1 MSYYHED
8 SSKRSSSLRS
18 FLPGLIVLVLLATGG
33 GLFIK
38 STLAANVVLGSG
50 GSIEFG
56 QSVSQTVACSGSR
69 SLSVTPRS
77 TFVNASNG
85 TGTHNLGSITVAN
98 IPSTCSGK
106 YFMVSVFPDFESTPN
121 ILFDSI
127 SSLPIIDVDNIFY
140 LANESHSDNVNISS
154 ASTSC
159 IGGTAGTC
167 YSFTVSFSAPVLVAT
182 NAAKIV
188 LETRASD
195 GFECIRAS
203 GSLCNLTDG
212 GVANPILRSVTWSS
226 IDSSSDSTL
235 LAATSTDAGVFLSR
249 DSGLTWSKTSLPV
262 TSWVGVTTSA
272 NSNNLVAASYSGYVY
287 RSTDAGATWTRVVTM
302 NDYFTAIGASSD
314 GTYVSI
320 VTNRGAVYISSNSG
334 VSFTKIS
341 RPQFANAIT
350 ISSSGQ
356 YQYITGSGNVSGDI
370 YKSSDYGATW
380 IDVTASGTG
389 SNLFYK
395 SITTSSD
402 GSLIAA
408 AATAGSGTA
417 TGIFM
422 SRDFGDTWFKATV
435 SPDPGRWQAVASSS
449 DGTRII
455 AASYGRDL
463 YLSTD
468 SGATWQNKTPFGI
481 GHNQNWSSVSIT
493 SDGMKFAGVVSTGS
507 IYISNS

>member
-1 MSYYHED
+1 
-8 SSKRSSSLRS
+8 
-18 FLPGLIVLVLLATGG
+18 
-33 GLFIK
+33 
-38 STLAANVVLGSG
+38 
-50 GSIEFG
+50 
-56 QSVSQTVACSGSR
+56 
-69 SLSVTPRS
+69 
-77 TFVNASNG
+77 VNASNG

-106 YFMVSVFPDFESTPN
+106 YFMVSVYPDIESTPN

-127 SSLPIIDVDNIFY
+127 SSLPIIDADNIFY
-140 LANESHSDNVNISS
+140 LANENYSDNVNISS
-154 ASTSC
+154 GSASC
-159 IGGTAGTC
+159 VGGTAGTC
-167 YSFTVSFSAPVLVAT
+167 YSFTVSFSAPVLVSI

-195 GFECIRAS
+195 GFGCIRAS
-203 GSLCNLTDG
+203 GSLCNLTDAG
-212 GVANPILRSVTWSS
+212 EANPILRGVTWSS
-226 IDSSSDSTL
+226 IDSSSDGTL
-235 LAATSTDAGVFLSR
+235 LVASATDGGSPNPSAAGVYLSR
-249 DSGLTWSKTSLPV
+249 DSGVTWSKTSLPA
-262 TSWVGVTTSA
+262 TNWVGVTTSA
-272 NSNNLVAASYSGYVY
+272 NGNNLVATSYSGYVY
-287 RSTDAGATWTRVVTM
+287 RSTDAGATWTRVVSI
-302 NDYFTAIGASSD
+302 NDYFTGIGASSD
-314 GTYVSI
+314 GAYVSI

-350 ISSSGQ
+350 INSSGQ

-370 YKSSDYGATW
+370 YKSSDYGASWT
-380 IDVTASGTG
+380 DVTASGTG

-435 SPDPGRWQAVASSS
+435 SPDPGRWQAIASNN

-468 SGATWQNKTPFGI
+468 SGATWQNKTPISI
-481 GHNQNWSSVSIT
+481 GHNQNWSAVSIT
-493 SDGMKFAGVVSTGS
+493 SDGMKFAGVVSNGS
-507 IYISNS
+507 IYTSNN